1 MQAVDAML
9 RHITEKVG
17 DVRTIHNA
25 IVAAPVADES
35 LYFVELLLSSSH
47 LLFLHTHVGFCL
59 FSALMVLCQMSLC
72 ILGHQ

>member
-1 MQAVDAML
+1 ML

-35 LYFVELLLSSSH
+35 LLFASSFVDICRLSLS
-47 LLFLHTHVGFCL
+47 
-59 FSALMVLCQMSLC
+59 
-72 ILGHQ
+72 